1 MVGHRYYNPE
11 WGRWIQPDDIEY
23 LDPHSINGLNLYVY
37 CNNDPVN
44 KYDPSGH
51 FAITIGALLL
61 GIAISAVIGAGI
73 SAGATVVNDYLD
85 DGQIFNGSISKA
97 DYIANTV
104 GGLVAGA
111 GIGAAVVLGGGV
123 GAAALAGEG
132 LTLLGSSIS
141 FGASFGIG
149 LGASAVT
156 GGLGYLARVGLSDTE
171 TFDWGQLGKEV
182 AINTASGALSFTA
195 AMTSGF
201 LGFRGN
207 VKLNMWQKGLRGL
220 AEGYFTWPAKF
231 GFSILK

>member
-11 WGRWIQPDDIEY
+11 WGRWLSPDDIEY
-23 LDPHSINGLNLYVY
+23 LDPQSINGLNLYAY

-44 KYDPSGH
+44 NYDPTGH
-51 FAITIGALLL
+51 FAITIGSLLFGML
-61 GIAISAVIGAGI
+61 ISAAIGASIGV
-73 SAGATVVNDYLD
+73 GATVVSDYLD
-85 DGQIFNGSISKA
+85 DNQIFNGSITIN
-97 DYIANTV
+97 DYIANAA
-104 GGLVAGA
+104 GGFVAGL

-132 LTLLGSSIS
+132 LTVFGTGIS
-141 FGASFGIG
+141 FGTAFALG
-149 LGASAVT
+149 LGASAAT
-156 GGLGYLARVGLSDTE
+156 GGLGYLTRVGISEKE
-171 TFDWGQLGKEV
+171 TFNWSQLGKEV
-182 AINTASGALSFTA
+182 AINTVSGALSFTA

-220 AEGYFTWPAKF
+220 AEGYFIWPAKF